1 MNRNFREKRM
11 KMNSGGLIL
20 ILVMIFTSTT
30 VALDNGVVRKPPMG
44 WNSWNVFRQDINEE
58 CIKAIADQLVSTGLA
73 EAGYEYVVLDGG
85 WYNNP
90 NANEADSVKFP
101 GGINA
106 LADYIHARG
115 LKLGLYTNWVSR
127 GHEIRDVNQWVKWGV
142 DYMKHDAWKSYS
154 TETKIWT
161 DMRDAILATGH
172 PMVYSVHFQDRD
184 AVLGDPDI
192 MNMWRFT
199 NDMVP
204 YFDRDKLPE
213 NLHWGM
219 STMDVI
225 NDMMRV
231 AHTAGPGCWADA
243 DMLMVGVGDQT
254 MDEWKTQF
262 AMWCLLPSPL
272 MIPSDLRSTPQEIL
286 DIYLNKEMIA
296 VNQDTL

>member
-1 MNRNFREKRM
+1 
-11 KMNSGGLIL
+11 
-20 ILVMIFTSTT
+20 
-30 VALDNGVVRKPPMG
+30 
-44 WNSWNVFRQDINEE
+44 
-58 CIKAIADQLVSTGLA
+58 
-73 EAGYEYVVLDGG
+73 
-85 WYNNP
+85 
-90 NANEADSVKFP
+90 
-101 GGINA
+101 
-106 LADYIHARG
+106 
-115 LKLGLYTNWVSR
+115 
-127 GHEIRDVNQWVKWGV
+127 
-142 DYMKHDAWKSYS
+142 
-154 TETKIWT
+154 
-161 DMRDAILATGH
+161 MRDAILATGH

-184 AVLGDPDI
+184 AVLGDPGI

-204 YFDRDKLPE
+204 YFNRDKLPD

-254 MDEWKTQF
+254 LDEWKTQF

-296 VNQDTL
+296 VNQDTLGSKTWRIRNQGDMQVWARILGDGSAAVVMLNSGPKEIGMGVLWHELKFDCDSAHVRDLWLHQDLGMFADKYSTTVPSHGTAFLRITQKEF